1 MKDNERNETF
11 SDLEI
16 KVPLRTDPKKE
27 IHTGKFMTA
36 SGEQSI
42 PKGESPCTQ
51 PFTGNKGLIHGVAKI
66 KSEDI
71 PWMSRR

>member
-16 KVPLRTDPKKE
+16 PVPMRTDPKKE

-36 SGEQSI
+36 SGDKSF
-42 PKGESPCTQ
+42 PKHEPSTTK
-51 PFTGNKGLIHGVAKI
+51 PFTGTKGVIHGIDKI
-66 KSEDI
+66 NPEDI
-71 PWMSRR
+71 PWVGKR